1 MTIDLRSDTV
11 TRPTP
16 GMLEAMFSA
25 KVGDDVFDEDPTVS
39 ELESKAAAMFAKE
52 AGLFCVSG
60 TMTNQIA
67 IKLHT
72 QPGDELICDKTS
84 HVYLYEGGGIAFNS
98 GVSVRLAEGDRGRL
112 SPSQIADNIN
122 PDNIHNPVTSLV
134 SVENTHNRGGGSYYT
149 LGQINGIRNI
159 CREKGLKLH
168 LDGARLFNALVET
181 GDDYRAFGENFDT
194 ISLCLSKGLGIPV
207 GSVLVGSREHIRK
220 ARRIRKVF
228 GGGWR
233 QAGYL
238 AAAGIYAL
246 DNHIA
251 RLKDDHIRAG
261 IIGKALSGLEC
272 VEELFPVDTN
282 IVVFRLRDDLPVGTY
297 LQKLEEQG
305 VKAVQFGPQ
314 QVRMVTHL
322 DFTDDMLTTLL
333 SALKKVN
340 AGLKAVA

>member
-1 MTIDLRSDTV
+1 
-11 TRPTP
+11 
-16 GMLEAMFSA
+16 
-25 KVGDDVFDEDPTVS
+25 
-39 ELESKAAAMFAKE
+39 
-52 AGLFCVSG
+52 
-60 TMTNQIA
+60 
-67 IKLHT
+67 
-72 QPGDELICDKTS
+72 
-84 HVYLYEGGGIAFNS
+84 
-98 GVSVRLAEGDRGRL
+98 
-112 SPSQIADNIN
+112 
-122 PDNIHNPVTSLV
+122 
-134 SVENTHNRGGGSYYT
+134 VENTHNRGGGSYYT